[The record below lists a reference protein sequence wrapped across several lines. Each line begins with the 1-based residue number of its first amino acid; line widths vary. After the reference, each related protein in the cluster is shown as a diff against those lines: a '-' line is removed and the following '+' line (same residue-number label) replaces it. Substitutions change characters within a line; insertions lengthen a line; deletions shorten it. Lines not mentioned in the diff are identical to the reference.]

1 MKNLNLGV
9 MKNTV
14 YNLAVTGVKY
24 ALLTELPD
32 TLRAFGAG

>member
-14 YNLAVTGVKY
+14 YNLAVLGAKY
-24 ALLTELPD
+24 ALLTELSD
-32 TLRAFGAG
+32 TLRAFRGK